1 MLTFILICLILYII
15 SFIFDLFDISTYIKI
30 KVSNSDNKDKYES
43 EDESIETE
51 HTDRTVV
58 SLEDEFKFI
67 SLNTKF
73 TEKEILEWHM

>member
-1 MLTFILICLILYII
+1 MGSATPARFFALVL
-15 SFIFDLFDISTYIKI
+15 FIFDLFNISTFIKI

-51 HTDRTVV
+51 HTDRSVV

-73 TEKEILEWHM
+73 TEKEISEWHV